1 MNRLFTV
8 FILSL
13 CVYSAFGAATNRN
26 EDKKEEGFAVVEPK
40 DESGLMAKFLK
51 FLTARKESAGNET
64 VTVRNETRSR
74 RQAYGQPQ
82 PQRLAGP
89 SYGQPQPTPYGAP
102 QYALPQQGPPPR
114 LGNQIVDGGLGQ
126 EFPDFYDFYPND
138 FLYDY
143 YDWVC
148 SDTSC
153 QLCNILTSEC
163 CDPDVNV
170 NCFLPDSCLN
180 NPCLSGGTCIPTR
193 TIDERPDFICACY
206 PGFTGKYCQLTNE
219 FFFPPPPPPPMSLPQ
234 RPQYVPP
241 YQPPQYQPQPS
252 YQQQPQYQ
260 QQAPSYNNNNN
271 GPVRGPAP
279 VGPAPVPLQPLGPV
293 PQPRLPVGNGVAPVP
308 QPRLPQQGLPQQRI

>member
-26 EDKKEEGFAVVEPK
+26 EDKKEEGIAVVEPR

-51 FLTARKESAGNET
+51 FLTARKESTGNE
-64 VTVRNETRSR
+64 TVRNETRSR

-89 SYGQPQPTPYGAP
+89 SYGQPPPTQYGGP
-102 QYALPQQGPPPR
+102 QYALPQQGLPPR
-114 LGNQIVDGGLGQ
+114 MGNQIVDGGLGQ

-193 TIDERPDFICACY
+193 TTDERPDFICACY

-219 FFFPPPPPPPMSLPQ
+219 FFFPPPPPMPLPQ
-234 RPQYVPP
+234 RPLYV
-241 YQPPQYQPQPS
+241 PPQYQPQPLYQPQPQPP
-252 YQQQPQYQ
+252 YQQPP
-260 QQAPSYNNNNN
+260 PSYNNNNN

-279 VGPAPVPLQPLGPV
+279 VGPAPIPLQPLGPI

-308 QPRLPQQGLPQQRI
+308 QPRLPQQGMQQQQRI